1 MPNTRVYSIIYLKL
15 THTEFSMWLRGKT
28 VEELIKPVET
38 KALPFI
44 SPGSIVNV
52 NQAQSLILDQI
63 QRSELD

>member
-1 MPNTRVYSIIYLKL
+1 
-15 THTEFSMWLRGKT
+15 MWLRGKA

-44 SPGSIVNV
+44 SPGSIVNA